1 LRGWL
6 SGGIG
11 EGDKF
16 LRGNEDLTWSLPSD
30 RPLREQLREQQALDK
45 DLLTVH
51 NGIEEQDMFSRFLS
65 SSLLDLWSWLAS
77 CKPSGKGP
85 EKTTDQSNTPFRKAI
100 DPDSGILHY
109 SEQRLLKINNI
120 LISVLG
126 AAMPIVAIVALYFV
140 KTEGGRLGAMAGF
153 TVVFALLLAIF
164 TNARRLEIAAAT
176 AA

>member
-1 LRGWL
+1 VL
-6 SGGIG
+6 
-11 EGDKF
+11 
-16 LRGNEDLTWSLPSD
+16 
-30 RPLREQLREQQALDK
+30 
-45 DLLTVH
+45 
-51 NGIEEQDMFSRFLS
+51 
-65 SSLLDLWSWLAS
+65 

-85 EKTTDQSNTPFRKAI
+85 EKTTDQSNAPFRKAI
-100 DPDSGILHY
+100 DPDSGIQHY